1 MAFKMKNSGGAFKM
15 MGSSPSPMKATGY
28 VKPGGKATGNM
39 KDYAMNSQER
49 ADEYDARGW
58 AQDDTT
64 KVSDKAQARTD
75 AADAGPTTT
84 FTGDRDGKRTET
96 TKDATGSSTGKG
108 KTVETDYSKRGKLKE
123 TRTSENLSTWD
134 PETQTGKSGLGVVD
148 TVQKTKLLNR
158 DKDRRRSV
166 SVGDMGTD
174 DTSDDTKIIKK
185 RGIRNNKTKMKTEKG
200 TLKTKTNRKTGET
213 KTKVRVKG
221 ELFGKTAEQRA
232 KKSIKRQ
239 NKQLKRAQRKGG
251 GVKADPQADPQAT
264 ESVASKLGEIAGR
277 AR

>member
-15 MGSSPSPMKATGY
+15 MGSSPSPMKTDWLENEPTGY

-96 TKDATGSSTGKG
+96 TKDETGSSSGKG
-108 KTVETDYSKRGKLKE
+108 KTTEVDYNRGGKKKE
-123 TRTSENLSTWD
+123 TRTSENVSTWD
-134 PETQTGKSGLGVVD
+134 PETQTGKSGLGIVD

-158 DKDRRRSV
+158 DKDRKRSV
-166 SVGDMGTD
+166 SVGNMGTD

-185 RGIRNNKTKMKTEKG
+185 KGIRNDKTKMKNEKG
-200 TLKTKTNRKTGET
+200 TVKVKTNKKTGES
-213 KTKVRVKG
+213 KTKVRLKG
-221 ELFGKTAEQRA
+221 ELFGKTAEQRVKKGVIGKAVKQA
-232 KKSIKRQ
+232 KKEAK
-239 NKQLKRAQRKGG
+239 KQARK
-251 GVKADPQADPQAT
+251 AN
-264 ESVASKLGEIAGR
+264 
-277 AR
+277 